1 MRGSKA
7 KVLRRLNHDR
17 VNPGRLHGGDP
28 KSEVKH
34 GLVRVLLGKARRP
47 TDPRIWR

>member
-7 KVLRRLNHDR
+7 KALRRLNHDR
-17 VNPGRLHGGDP
+17 VNPGRKHGGDP

-34 GLVRVLLGKARRP
+34 GVVRVKLNTGRKP
-47 TDPRIWR
+47 TRWWQF